1 MHEIVIFVAA
11 AIIVV
16 PLAVALNLWL
26 AKRRREQIV
35 KDANKRLRS

>member
-1 MHEIVIFVAA
+1 MHDIVLVVAA
-11 AIIVV
+11 VVVV
-16 PLAVALNLWL
+16 PLAVAINLWL